1 MRVSHKSIPFA
12 CLLNPGWLLLTCF
25 AIAIGHAA
33 YAQDSNTKIASPE
46 CQRSAGYFSEFY
58 AGLQTMH
65 SHGLKNFAPG
75 SADAQAYFIQVQ
87 KNGEKV
93 EMNVLKGLR
102 GDGTLQSQIKD
113 KLIKLNQK
121 VAETMRQ
128 LAEQD
133 ARTGLVRDKNS
144 IVETLAASCSE

>member
-1 MRVSHKSIPFA
+1 MSGKNSPFA
-12 CLLNPGWLLLTCF
+12 PTLNKHWL
-25 AIAIGHAA
+25 IATAMVFSHAVR
-33 YAQDSNTKIASPE
+33 AQDSNSTIVSPE
-46 CQRSAGYFSEFY
+46 CQRSAAYFSEFY
-58 AGLQTMH
+58 VGLQTMH
-65 SHGLKNFAPG
+65 SHGLKNFTPG

-102 GDGTLQSQIKD
+102 GDGTMKPDIKE

-121 VAETMRQ
+121 VAQTMRQ

-133 ARTGLVRDKNS
+133 ARTGLVRDKNAV
-144 IVETLAASCSE
+144 IQTLATSCSE

>member
-1 MRVSHKSIPFA
+1 MV
-12 CLLNPGWLLLTCF
+12 
-25 AIAIGHAA
+25 IGLAA
-33 YAQDSNTKIASPE
+33 HAQDSNTAIVSPD

-65 SHGLKNFAPG
+65 SHGLKNFTPG

-93 EMNVLKGLR
+93 EMNVLKGIR
-102 GDGTLQSQIKD
+102 GDGTLKPQAKD
-113 KLIKLNQK
+113 TSIRLTQA
-121 VAETMRQ
+121 VAKALRS

-133 ARTGLVRDKNS
+133 AKDDIMRDK
-144 IVETLAASCSE
+144 ASVSSLLIQACSN

>member
-1 MRVSHKSIPFA
+1 VSSKNSLFTF
-12 CLLNPGWLLLTCF
+12 LLNKPWLL
-25 AIAIGHAA
+25 AAAMVIGLASH
-33 YAQDSNTKIASPE
+33 AQDSNTAIESPD

-102 GDGTLQSQIKD
+102 GDGTLKPDIKE

-121 VAETMRQ
+121 VALTMRQ

-133 ARTGLVRDKNS
+133 ARTGLVRDKNAV
-144 IVETLAASCSE
+144 IQTLATSCSE

>member
-1 MRVSHKSIPFA
+1 MV
-12 CLLNPGWLLLTCF
+12 
-25 AIAIGHAA
+25 IGLAA
-33 YAQDSNTKIASPE
+33 HAQDSNTAIVSPD

-65 SHGLKNFAPG
+65 SHGLKNFTPG

-102 GDGTLQSQIKD
+102 GDGTLKPDIKE

-121 VAETMRQ
+121 VALTMRQ

-133 ARTGLVRDKNS
+133 ARTGLVRDKNAV
-144 IVETLAASCSE
+144 IQALATSCSE

>member
-1 MRVSHKSIPFA
+1 MV
-12 CLLNPGWLLLTCF
+12 
-25 AIAIGHAA
+25 IGLAAHA
-33 YAQDSNTKIASPE
+33 QESNTAIVSPD

-102 GDGTLQSQIKD
+102 GDGTLKPDIKE

-121 VAETMRQ
+121 VALTMRQ

-133 ARTGLVRDKNS
+133 ARTGLVRDKNAV
-144 IVETLAASCSE
+144 IQALATSCSE

>member
-1 MRVSHKSIPFA
+1 MV
-12 CLLNPGWLLLTCF
+12 
-25 AIAIGHAA
+25 IGLAAHA
-33 YAQDSNTKIASPE
+33 QESNTAIVSPD

-102 GDGTLQSQIKD
+102 GDGTLKPDIKE

-121 VAETMRQ
+121 VALTMRQ

-133 ARTGLVRDKNS
+133 ARTGLVRDKNAV
-144 IVETLAASCSE
+144 IQTLATSCSE